1 MPGLAAAY
9 AFSEGS
15 GTTTTDSS
23 GNGNGGELT
32 NATWTTGKFGNALS
46 FNGTSALVTVP
57 DSPSLDLTTGMTLE
71 AWVSPN
77 AGDAWADVIYKGQN
91 DTYYL
96 AGSAPEGPPGAGGT
110 FSAQPVLGTSAL
122 PRNAWSHLAATYDGQ
137 TLTLYVNGTQVASRL
152 GETPIA
158 TSSGALTLGGD
169 FLYGQWFDGKIDEVR
184 IYNVALTA
192 SQIQTDMTTPVDS
205 GSDSIPPTVTMTS
218 PSSGTPA
225 SHVVPLSAAASD
237 NVGVRGVTFKMDGA
251 TLGEDVTA
259 PYTFDWDSTAASN
272 GNHTLTATAR
282 DAAGNQ
288 TTSAGVSVTASNP
301 VFVNEPVVPGITAAT
316 TMAFL
321 PDGRMLVGEL
331 TEKIWVVQ
339 PGATAPDS
347 TPFLQL
353 NNTSQLVGSKA

>member
-1 MPGLAAAY
+1 MDHCGASGCSCDGLVARGRAAVPVPGLVAAY

-122 PRNAWSHLAATYDGQ
+122 PAQRLVSLGCHLRRTNADPVCQWNAGRKSSWGDADCDFIRSPHPRGRLPLRAVVRREDRRGSDLQRCPDRKPDSDRHDDAGRF
-137 TLTLYVNGTQVASRL
+137 RL
-152 GETPIA
+152 GLDSAYRHNDLAVVGHAGVACCPA
-158 TSSGALTLGGD
+158 LGG
-169 FLYGQWFDGKIDEVR
+169 GIRQRRRSRRHVQDGWR
-184 IYNVALTA
+184 
-192 SQIQTDMTTPVDS
+192 DS
-205 GSDSIPPTVTMTS
+205 
-218 PSSGTPA
+218 
-225 SHVVPLSAAASD
+225 
-237 NVGVRGVTFKMDGA
+237 
-251 TLGEDVTA
+251 
-259 PYTFDWDSTAASN
+259 W
-272 GNHTLTATAR
+272 
-282 DAAGNQ
+282 
-288 TTSAGVSVTASNP
+288 
-301 VFVNEPVVPGITAAT
+301 
-316 TMAFL
+316 
-321 PDGRMLVGEL
+321 
-331 TEKIWVVQ
+331 
-339 PGATAPDS
+339 
-347 TPFLQL
+347 
-353 NNTSQLVGSKA
+353 